1 MNIDDLTARPARGVG
16 VRRLARAALVA
27 GAITLGASAFGHT
40 AIASADWDI
49 EKYDRCV
56 AAGTEIEVECCLDSG
71 GYIGNGWV
79 CVAPPARTLQS
90 IQGVPLQPK
99 LGQPGR
105 PPMPPVGVISAQT
118 ATANPG

>member
-49 EKYDRCV
+49 EKYDHCV
-56 AAGTEIEVECCLDSG
+56 IFDNISEAQCCINSG
-71 GYIGNGWV
+71 GDPRPGG

-99 LGQPGR
+99 LGQPDR
-105 PPMPPVGVISAQT
+105 PPMGVIGAQAAVT
-118 ATANPG
+118 NPR